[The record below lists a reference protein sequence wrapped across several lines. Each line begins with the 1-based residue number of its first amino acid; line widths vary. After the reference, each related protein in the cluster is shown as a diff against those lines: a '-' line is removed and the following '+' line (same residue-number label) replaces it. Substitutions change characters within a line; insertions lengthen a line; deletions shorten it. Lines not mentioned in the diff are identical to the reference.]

1 MNLNKS
7 IVKKLMYLSGMM
19 NIGGVLVLSRFFSN
33 KVINEA
39 DPVVMSNFGL
49 LMIVVWGLSFLAMA
63 PKWDHLK
70 WVIGAFVIEKFIYG
84 FVWTKWLMNNNLS
97 DVYEQDMMAGI
108 FYTIYGANDWFFFIF
123 YLIVFIYL
131 SKTQNKVIW

>member
-7 IVKKLMYLSGMM
+7 IVKKLMYLSGIM
-19 NIGGVLVLSRFFSN
+19 NIGGVLVLSRFFTN
-33 KVINEA
+33 KVINDA

-49 LMIVVWGLSFLAMA
+49 LMIVVWGLVFLAMA
-63 PKWDHLK
+63 PKWNHLK

-84 FVWTKWLMNNNLS
+84 FIWTKWLMNNSLS
-97 DVYEQDMMAGI
+97 NVYEQDTMAGI
-108 FYTIYGANDWFFFIF
+108 FYTIYGANDWFFCIF

-131 SKTQNKVIW
+131 SKTQNKVT